1 MSSVGRAWR
10 RAAALLVLLSG
21 SAASPRVWAADEA
34 EADEAPADEKIEATS
49 SSGATSQSVI
59 IVVGAAGAD
68 EYARPFAAW
77 ADQWRDAAE
86 ASGARVT
93 TIGSAPGEDAGE
105 SSGDDRTRLHDA
117 LAALASDEGA
127 ADVTWLVL
135 IGHGSFDGKVSKFN
149 LVGPDVSAGE
159 LKQWLAPIE
168 SPLAVVNC
176 ASASA
181 PFLAEIAGPNRVI
194 VTATKSGHELNY
206 ARFGQF
212 LAAAIADPRADLDKD
227 DQTSLLEAYLTAS
240 RDVAEFYAGE
250 QRLATEHPLLDDNGD
265 GLGTP
270 ADWFRGIRA
279 TQRPKE
285 GAALDGLRAHQ
296 FHLVPSDRE
305 ADMPREVRQRREALE
320 LQLAE
325 LRDRKPEL
333 GDDAYYSQL
342 EPLLVE
348 LARLYASLSVLA
360 EANEGTD
367 KPPDAS
373 AVEPAANVVE

>member
-1 MSSVGRAWR
+1 MSGCGQASR
-10 RAAALLVLLSG
+10 RLAALLVLLGG
-21 SAASPRVWAADEA
+21 SAAGPQVWAAEEA
-34 EADEAPADEKIEATS
+34 ATDQASPATS
-49 SSGATSQSVI
+49 AHDATGQSVI
-59 IVVGAAGAD
+59 IVVGAAGAE
-68 EYARPFAAW
+68 EYAEPFAAW
-77 ADQWRDAAE
+77 ADAWRHAAE
-86 ASGARVT
+86 RSGARAT
-93 TIGSAPGEDAGE
+93 MIGGASAEDAVADA
-105 SSGDDRTRLHDA
+105 GDDRTRLQDA
-117 LAALASDEGA
+117 LAALASEAGA
-127 ADVTWLVL
+127 ADVAWLVL
-135 IGHGSFDGKVSKFN
+135 IGHGSFDGKIAKFN

-181 PFLAEIAGPNRVI
+181 PFLGELAGPKRVV

-206 ARFGQF
+206 ARFGKY

-227 DQTSLLEAYLTAS
+227 GQTSLLEAYLTAS

-250 QRLATEHPLLDDNGD
+250 QRLATEHALLDDNAD

-279 TQRPKE
+279 TQRPKD

-296 FHLVPSDRE
+296 FHLVPSNRE
-305 ADMPREVRQRREALE
+305 AGMPREVRQRRDELE

-348 LARLYASLSVLA
+348 LARLYASLD
-360 EANEGTD
+360 EAPVDVAN
-367 KPPDAS
+367 DAD
-373 AVEPAANVVE
+373 EPAESR